1 MVTKPN
7 LPVPPAP
14 TGLEKGRKMD
24 APQLAT
30 SAPQSPKYVADPAT
44 TGVDP
49 ANKDRSGDNKFKL
62 PDKVSQ
68 KDIYDNSFK
77 YGGGRSA
84 GNRSLADN
92 MARKMTEQ

>member
-14 TGLEKGRKMD
+14 TGLQKGRKME

-30 SAPQSPKYVADPAT
+30 TANYSPKYQADPSSPKQDS
-44 TGVDP
+44 V
-49 ANKDRSGDNKFKL
+49 NKDRNASFKL

-68 KDIYDNSFK
+68 KDIRDGSFK
-77 YGGGRSA
+77 YGGSRSS
-84 GNRSLADN
+84 GNRSLEEN
-92 MARKMTEQ
+92 RKMQEKQP